1 MAARKLYPA
10 PECPKCG
17 KTTSRVK
24 NTYYTKDGRIA
35 RTRECELCQW
45 SWWSVQYP
53 EHNLDPAKWRLSIP
67 KFTAGP
73 NRAKQIEIL
82 PWDA

>member
-1 MAARKLYPA
+1 MVARKLYPN

-17 KTTSRVK
+17 TKQSRVK

-35 RTRECELCQW
+35 RTRECGACQW
-45 SWWSVQYP
+45 RWWSVQYP
-53 EHNLDPAKWRLSIP
+53 EHNIDVSKWRLSIP
-67 KFTAGP
+67 KFGDDP
-73 NRAKQIEIL
+73 NAAKTIQIL

>member
-1 MAARKLYPA
+1 MGARKLYPN

-17 KTTSRVK
+17 KKHSRVK

-35 RTRECELCQW
+35 RTRECGFCEW

-53 EHNLDPAKWRLSIP
+53 EHNLDPSKWRLSIP
-67 KFTAGP
+67 KFNSNPNTA
-73 NRAKQIEIL
+73 KVIEIL